1 MKLKLGEPNLSFN
14 NSVDLTKAHVN
25 KVNAKKTRDIQDFA
39 QYKATL
45 NEEAVDMKFH
55 MKFDATLFLFLRAL
69 TIIATLKCGC
79 TNVVFVWIRFCVI

>member
-1 MKLKLGEPNLSFN
+1 MSFN

-55 MKFDATLFLFLRAL
+55 MKFDATLFLVSKGFNNYSNF
-69 TIIATLKCGC
+69 KMWYSCGLG
-79 TNVVFVWIRFCVI
+79 FV